1 MKSMNYKIGNIDS
14 IIIAQSPKMSPH
26 IEQMRNVLS
35 EIMETNVENINIKA
49 TTTEKLGF
57 EGKGYGI
64 SAQAVCILE
73 NQNK

>member
-57 EGKGYGI
+57 EGKGHGI

-73 NQNK
+73 KQSN